1 MMDHSDKGRQEIKAL
16 LSEYLVETVLS
27 SWVGKP
33 SLSKS
38 SHTLFP
44 VNQDMVVMTHQK
56 GAWSW
61 YLGDCFPA

>member
-1 MMDHSDKGRQEIKAL
+1 MMDHSDKSRQEIKAL

-44 VNQDMVVMTHQK
+44 VNQDMVVMTH
-56 GAWSW
+56 
-61 YLGDCFPA
+61 